1 MDPTEVDVSD
11 CCVKH
16 PMNVAEFACSS
27 CGHDFCPECVV
38 FPFGLRKPP
47 LCVACA
53 LAKGGISRRDQG
65 LPKLGRRQV
74 KQRVKARRQTTVT
87 RSEMHSSGLGQA
99 VETVPSVEEQQA
111 ASLLDGDRS
120 PDEFPG
126 GWKQVF

>member
-1 MDPTEVDVSD
+1 MEQMSPATSFS
-11 CCVKH
+11 CVKH
-16 PMNVAEFACSS
+16 PITMGEYICGD
-27 CGHDFCPECVV
+27 CGHQFCPECVV

-47 LCVACA
+47 LCLACA

-126 GWKQVF
+126 GGKQVF